1 MSKHCVGI
9 LSVCIK
15 LKKQNLHQK
24 ASPVQGAS
32 ANPKSVVSS
41 YPFNNISRR
50 GSFIKRNGFKKGLSY
65 NRCAVYLLYKK
76 TSDVRVSQSTLNSE
90 GTMPDCSH
98 RSLQF
103 GHTSRPCC
111 RASMVSTSSIL
122 DEKLHP
128 TYGMETRF
136 ASVTHSQKSAGR
148 DEPLTT
154 DIGRITRIKIKDYG
168 VIPCVVP
175 AIVTE
180 PTFCSRN
187 FFPVLVHVHQPAI

>member
-1 MSKHCVGI
+1 
-9 LSVCIK
+9 
-15 LKKQNLHQK
+15 
-24 ASPVQGAS
+24 
-32 ANPKSVVSS
+32 
-41 YPFNNISRR
+41 
-50 GSFIKRNGFKKGLSY
+50 
-65 NRCAVYLLYKK
+65 
-76 TSDVRVSQSTLNSE
+76 
-90 GTMPDCSH
+90 MPDCSH
-98 RSLQF
+98 HSLQF

-128 TYGMETRF
+128 KYGMETRF

-187 FFPVLVHVHQPAI
+187 FFPVCTRPCPSACHINKHKNNVDYVLTSGEYSYHAKMHTKDVKNTRILVIMRSKVDQPPAAFDGAPKTSFTLSK